1 MINVLIKKENFAKI
15 ASWTYVPLRHR
26 FTFFKPKIDRITM
39 RNDKS
44 IVSEKFYTPLSAR
57 DNKESIN
64 YLIYKN

>member
-1 MINVLIKKENFAKI
+1 M
-15 ASWTYVPLRHR
+15 PLRHR